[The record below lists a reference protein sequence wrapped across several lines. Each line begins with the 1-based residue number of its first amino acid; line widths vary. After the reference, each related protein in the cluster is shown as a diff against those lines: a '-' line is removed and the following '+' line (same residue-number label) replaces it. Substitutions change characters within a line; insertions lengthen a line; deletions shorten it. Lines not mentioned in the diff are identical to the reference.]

1 MKKAKFNRSLSV
13 SFEPKMFDQ
22 IKEYSDQEEVSLSEW
37 IRNSLSA
44 YIKGEI
50 LELDKYGKND

>member
-22 IKEYSDQEEVSLSEW
+22 IKKYSDQEEISLSEW
-37 IRNSLSA
+37 IRNVLRV
-44 YIKGEI
+44 YI
-50 LELDKYGKND
+50 DKKEEAAE